1 MIAQNRGH
9 LCMRPMELEDIETV
23 SRWFE
28 HLADLSIFDRATPI
42 PTNKSVVEDS
52 WKEVL
57 AAREPRNGYWFGIEN
72 SAGELVGISGIEN
85 INYVNGDATLA
96 MYLAD
101 EVRRKGVARLASGVL
116 LDLAFDQL
124 RLNRVTSFYRQDNK
138 ATENLIATVGFS
150 REGVKRQ
157 AWFAGGQYYDAIAI
171 GMLAAE
177 WPDAR
182 KHLVTNLGEIAEM
195 KFGRPPWEARAW
207 PQKLT

>member
-1 MIAQNRGH
+1 MAQNRQL

-42 PTNKSVVEDS
+42 PTNHTVVAES
-52 WKEVL
+52 WGKVL
-57 AAREPRNGYWFGIEN
+57 AAKEPRDGYWFGIEN
-72 SAGELVGISGIEN
+72 TAGELVGISGIEN

-101 EVRRKGVARLASGVL
+101 EVRRKGIARLASGVL

-124 RLNRVTSFYRQDNK
+124 RLNRITSFYRQDNE
-138 ATENLIATVGFS
+138 ATDGLIKTIGFT
-150 REGVKRQ
+150 REGIKRQ
-157 AWFAGGQYYDAIAI
+157 AWFAGGQYFDAIAI

-182 KHLVTNLGEIAEM
+182 KFLIANLGEIAEM
-195 KFGRPPWEARAW
+195 KFGRPPWEARVW